1 MRGRLPG
8 LSCRAQG
15 TMLCCMAHMAPGDR
29 MLRLAM
35 RVGFPHGDP
44 VHRDP
49 KVPYRARMA
58 EQVDAADLK
67 SAGHCGCAGSTPA
80 PGTTRQAGAVQL
92 RIVCHASVVTSG
104 GRRRRTAWIRECEGI
119 DRKSSGQVQIP
130 PARRSA
136 RNPNIQS
143 TDRSQGMD
151 ARHRVEGIAWRA
163 HLDHEGMQTYFRW
176 SGQSGE
182 TSASEHGRRQANR
195 C

>member
-1 MRGRLPG
+1 MPCRGEQPARRFYSAGP
-8 LSCRAQG
+8 SIRPRAS
-15 TMLCCMAHMAPGDR
+15 ADR
-29 MLRLAM
+29 MA
-35 RVGFPHGDP
+35 
-44 VHRDP
+44 RDVRIRGQSAEP
-49 KVPYRARMA
+49 ARMA